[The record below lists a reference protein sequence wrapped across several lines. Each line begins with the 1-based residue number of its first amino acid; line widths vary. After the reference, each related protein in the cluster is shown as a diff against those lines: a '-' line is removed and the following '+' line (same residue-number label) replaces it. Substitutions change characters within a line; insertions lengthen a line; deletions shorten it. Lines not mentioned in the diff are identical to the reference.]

1 MIDSEHMTAER
12 RLQILFKKEIH
23 HGFLRNALLSPNPT
37 EQVKDSLQPD
47 ERCVVLVKDKMQ
59 RGLWFTDRRLL
70 REDASGVLEL
80 FSYVAVR
87 RVHWMARENRFQ
99 LPKEEYFDRLEID
112 LETGDAQIDGLDQA
126 YLAVLQFLQWVAKDR
141 VVVG

>member
-23 HGFLRNALLSPNPT
+23 HGFARNAVLSPNLT

-47 ERCVVLVKDKMQ
+47 ERCVVLVRDKMQ

-70 REDASGVLEL
+70 RQDAAEVVEL
-80 FSYVAVR
+80 FPYDAVQ

-99 LPKEEYFDRLEID
+99 LRKEEYFDRLEID
-112 LETGDAQIDGLDQA
+112 LRTGEAQIDGLDQA
-126 YLAVLQFLQWVAKDR
+126 WLPVLEFLQWAAKDQSC
-141 VVVG
+141 